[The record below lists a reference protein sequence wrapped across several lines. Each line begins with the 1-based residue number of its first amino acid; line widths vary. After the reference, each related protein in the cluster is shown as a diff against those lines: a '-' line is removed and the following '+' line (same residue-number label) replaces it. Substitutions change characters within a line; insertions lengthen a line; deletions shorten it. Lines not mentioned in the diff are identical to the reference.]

1 MFVLGKSSAGNI
13 VSRANTYQNATQRVH
28 FK

>member
-1 MFVLGKSSAGNI
+1 MFVLGKSRAGNI
-13 VSRANTYQNATQRVH
+13 VSRANIYQNATQRVH